1 MNWLEKLKE
10 NDTARRVLVF
20 VLLGIVLYLLRSMI
34 DLILLTFIFAFLVT
48 RLENV
53 ILKRVHVPRK
63 LIVIV
68 LYSLVAVFL
77 YVAIVHFLPILI
89 NQISQL
95 VDSLV
100 KLYNNPSDN
109 TIVKWIV
116 GFLKESNIQKYLQ
129 AGVDFIIASLSG
141 IGSVGLSFFL
151 ALILSL
157 FFSLEKERVTS
168 FTGQFMTSK
177 VGFIFKEAAF
187 FGKKFVSTFGVV
199 LEAQLMIALV
209 NTFITTIALYLMDFP
224 QLLSLS
230 IMVFVLGLIP
240 VAGVII
246 SCIPLVLIAYSVGGF
261 QDVVYILITVVIVH
275 AIETYILN
283 PKLMSSKTNLP
294 VFYTFI
300 ILIFSETFFG
310 VWGLIV
316 GIPVFVFLL
325 DILEVRNAE
334 DLKKRT
340 IFGRKKKV
348 SYFSINI
355 GIFVEFTMS
364 CILTCECF
372 FFVTCCLAFKNEFAR

>member
-348 SYFSINI
+348 DYAIALIYFFYSP
-355 GIFVEFTMS
+355 
-364 CILTCECF
+364 
-372 FFVTCCLAFKNEFAR
+372 

>member
-1 MNWLEKLKE
+1 MIEWRKKRAGEKMSWLEKLKE
-10 NDTARRVLVF
+10 NNTARRVLVF
-20 VLLGIVLYLLRSMI
+20 ILIGIVLYLLRSMI
-34 DLILLTFIFAFLVT
+34 NLILLTFIFAFLVT

-53 ILKRVHVPRK
+53 ILKRVRIPRK

-68 LYSLVAVFL
+68 LCTLVALFL

-89 NQISQL
+89 DQISQL

-100 KLYNNPSDN
+100 KIYNNPPDN
-109 TIVKWIV
+109 AVAKWVV
-116 GFLKESNIQKYLQ
+116 GFLKESNIEKYLQ
-129 AGVDFIIASLSG
+129 TGVDFIIVSLSG

-168 FTGQFMTSK
+168 FTGQFLTSK

-187 FGKKFVSTFGVV
+187 FGKKFVGTFGVV

-209 NTFITTIALYLMDFP
+209 NTIITTIALYLMDFP

-246 SCIPLVLIAYSVGGF
+246 SCVPLVLIAYSVGGL
-261 QDVVYILITVVIVH
+261 QDVFYILLTVVIVH

-300 ILIFSETFFG
+300 VLIFSETFFG

-325 DILEVRNAE
+325 DILDVRNAE
-334 DLKKRT
+334 DKEKRT

-348 SYFSINI
+348 D
-355 GIFVEFTMS
+355 
-364 CILTCECF
+364 
-372 FFVTCCLAFKNEFAR
+372 

>member
-20 VLLGIVLYLLRSMI
+20 VLLGVVLYLLRSMI

-53 ILKRVHVPRK
+53 ILKRVRVPRK

-177 VGFIFKEAAF
+177 VGFIFKEVMF

-348 SYFSINI
+348 D
-355 GIFVEFTMS
+355 
-364 CILTCECF
+364 
-372 FFVTCCLAFKNEFAR
+372 

>member
-1 MNWLEKLKE
+1 MIEWRKKRAGEKMSWLEKLKE
-10 NDTARRVLVF
+10 NNTVRRVLVF
-20 VLLGIVLYLLRSMI
+20 ILIGIVLYLLRSMI
-34 DLILLTFIFAFLVT
+34 NLILLTFIFAFLVT

-53 ILKRVHVPRK
+53 ILKRVRIPRK

-68 LYSLVAVFL
+68 LYTLVALFL

-89 NQISQL
+89 DQISQL

-100 KLYNNPSDN
+100 KIYNNPPDN
-109 TIVKWIV
+109 AVAKWVV
-116 GFLKESNIQKYLQ
+116 GFLKESNIEKYLQ
-129 AGVDFIIASLSG
+129 TGVDFIIASLSG

-168 FTGQFMTSK
+168 FTGQFLTSK

-187 FGKKFVSTFGVV
+187 FGKKFVGTFGVV

-209 NTFITTIALYLMDFP
+209 NTVITTIALYLMDFP

-246 SCIPLVLIAYSVGGF
+246 SCVPLVLIAYSVGGL
-261 QDVVYILITVVIVH
+261 QDVFYILLTVVIVH

-300 ILIFSETFFG
+300 VLIFSETFFG

-325 DILEVRNAE
+325 DILDVRNAE
-334 DLKKRT
+334 DKEKRT

-348 SYFSINI
+348 D
-355 GIFVEFTMS
+355 
-364 CILTCECF
+364 
-372 FFVTCCLAFKNEFAR
+372 

>member
-20 VLLGIVLYLLRSMI
+20 VLLGVVLYLLRSMI

-48 RLENV
+48 RLESV
-53 ILKRVHVPRK
+53 ILKRVRVPRK

-340 IFGRKKKV
+340 LFGRKKKV
-348 SYFSINI
+348 D
-355 GIFVEFTMS
+355 
-364 CILTCECF
+364 
-372 FFVTCCLAFKNEFAR
+372 

>member
-1 MNWLEKLKE
+1 
-10 NDTARRVLVF
+10 
-20 VLLGIVLYLLRSMI
+20 
-34 DLILLTFIFAFLVT
+34 T

-53 ILKRVHVPRK
+53 ILKRVRVPRK

-77 YVAIVHFLPILI
+77 YVVIVHFLPILI

-348 SYFSINI
+348 D
-355 GIFVEFTMS
+355 
-364 CILTCECF
+364 
-372 FFVTCCLAFKNEFAR
+372 

>member
-1 MNWLEKLKE
+1 
-10 NDTARRVLVF
+10 
-20 VLLGIVLYLLRSMI
+20 
-34 DLILLTFIFAFLVT
+34 LILLTFIFAFLVT

-53 ILKRVHVPRK
+53 ILKRVRVPRK

-77 YVAIVHFLPILI
+77 YVVIVHFLPILI

-348 SYFSINI
+348 D
-355 GIFVEFTMS
+355 
-364 CILTCECF
+364 
-372 FFVTCCLAFKNEFAR
+372 